1 MGIFMGW
8 ITKGD
13 IRTCG
18 SCGYT
23 SANITS
29 LTPCPNCSN
38 IKAIEN
44 ASKRIAK
51 AQKQSSSNQGCIA
64 GLISLVF
71 RMVKW
76 VLTLLVVI
84 FLLGF
89 LIGNK

>member
-1 MGIFMGW
+1 MGW

-23 SANITS
+23 SANIVS
-29 LTPCPNCSN
+29 YSPCPNCSN
-38 IKAIEN
+38 IKAMEN

-71 RMVKW
+71 KMVKW
-76 VLTLLVVI
+76 VLILLVGILV
-84 FLLGF
+84 LGYF
-89 LIGNK
+89 IGTK

>member
-1 MGIFMGW
+1 MGW

-51 AQKQSSSNQGCIA
+51 AHKQSSSNQGCVA

-71 RMVKW
+71 KMIKW
-76 VLTLLVVI
+76 VLILPVAILV
-84 FLLGF
+84 LGSF
-89 LIGNK
+89 IGTK